1 MKKKILVTGA
11 SGFIGSTIIDKAL
24 ELGYDVWAGIREGSS
39 KKYLQD
45 SDINFINLNY
55 ASKDILK
62 EQLNDLSK
70 LNGPFDYIV
79 HCAGITKA
87 INTDDF
93 DNVNYLQTQNFV
105 DALIETNT
113 TPELFVFMS
122 TLGVM
127 GPGDEIN
134 YTPISHNQVPN
145 PNTAYGKSKLKAE
158 NYIKGISNFPY
169 LFLRP
174 TGVYGP
180 RDKDYLIL
188 IKSIKN
194 GFEVGAGYKK
204 QILSFIYVEDLADII
219 FDSINK
225 NISRREYNI
234 SDGDS
239 YTDTEFNDI
248 VKGVLGKRRTIKFKL
263 PLQVVKAAAS
273 INEKLSQLLG
283 KATTFN
289 SDKYNIMKQRNWKCD
304 ITPLQDELGFKAK
317 YPLQTGVERTIKWY
331 QLEGW
336 L

>member
-1 MKKKILVTGA
+1 M
-11 SGFIGSTIIDKAL
+11 
-24 ELGYDVWAGIREGSS
+24 
-39 KKYLQD
+39 
-45 SDINFINLNY
+45 
-55 ASKDILK
+55 
-62 EQLNDLSK
+62 
-70 LNGPFDYIV
+70 
-79 HCAGITKA
+79 
-87 INTDDF
+87 
-93 DNVNYLQTQNFV
+93 
-105 DALIETNT
+105 
-113 TPELFVFMS
+113 
-122 TLGVM
+122 
-127 GPGDEIN
+127 
-134 YTPISHNQVPN
+134 
-145 PNTAYGKSKLKAE
+145 
-158 NYIKGISNFPY
+158 
-169 LFLRP
+169 
-174 TGVYGP
+174 YGP